1 MILKVELHAVAP
13 ACCSVLSWVL
23 QAGLLTLSLIC
34 RSVPVQKHLEKVYA
48 TLAAALVVAA
58 LGVYVQIIT
67 GISAGLVGV
76 IGSVICMTWL
86 TAMQPTAYN
95 VNKRSV
101 LHDHRRRSHALS
113 VAAHP

>member
-1 MILKVELHAVAP
+1 MLLKVDLHTVAP
-13 ACCSVLSWVL
+13 VCCSVLSWVV
-23 QAGLLTLSLIC
+23 QAGLLTVSPIC

-86 TAMQPTAYN
+86 TATQPTAYN
-95 VNKRSV
+95 IN
-101 LHDHRRRSHALS
+101 RRSALS
-113 VAAHP
+113 CTATDAIQVL

>member
-1 MILKVELHAVAP
+1 M
-13 ACCSVLSWVL
+13 VL
-23 QAGLLTLSLIC
+23 QVKNVSLLC

-58 LGVYVQIIT
+58 LGAYVQIIT

-95 VNKRSV
+95 INQRS
-101 LHDHRRRSHALS
+101 ALPCTATNP
-113 VAAHP
+113 VPML